1 MSDSLEVEN
10 VTAGYNEGAVLDDV
24 SLTVESDTI
33 TSLIGRNGVGKTTTL
48 RTIMGMI
55 EPMSGTV
62 SFDGEDVT
70 DLSTAE
76 RYKRRMGMVPEDR
89 GIFPDLTVRENLLAP
104 KIHVDSQAWLL
115 ERMFEFFPKLEEL
128 QDSKGKNLSGGE
140 QQMLALARA
149 IRPNPRILLLDEPTE
164 GLAPQIVEDVRDV
177 ILELSD
183 QGTTIL
189 LVEQNVELTLQVC
202 SYNYI
207 MENGR
212 IVFEGTSEAVREE
225 GDIASR
231 LSVGVSAD

>member
-104 KIHVDSQAWLL
+104 KIHVDSQAWLF

>member
-1 MSDSLEVEN
+1 MSGFLDVEN
-10 VTAGYNEGAVLDDV
+10 VTAGYNEGAVLEDV
-24 SLTVESDTI
+24 SMSVESGTI

-62 SFDGEDVT
+62 SFDGEDIT
-70 DLSTAE
+70 DLSTAK
-76 RYKRRMGMVPEDR
+76 RYEKRIGMVPEDR
-89 GIFPDLTVRENLLAP
+89 GIFPDLTVRENLLTP
-104 KIHVDSQAWLL
+104 KIHVESRAWLL

-149 IRPNPRILLLDEPTE
+149 IRPNPRVLLLDEPTE

-177 ILELSD
+177 ILELAD
-183 QGTTIL
+183 QSTTIL
-189 LVEQNVELTLQVC
+189 LVEQNVELTLQVA

-207 MENGR
+207 MENGQ
-212 IVFEGTSEAVREE
+212 IVFEGTSEEVREQGE
-225 GDIASR
+225 IDRR
-231 LSVGVSAD
+231 LSVGVAD